1 MELSILPLLFTL
13 ARPNGEP
20 GGAAERNKKT
30 SPQIFRDFYRP
41 HPATTKMKLI
51 SPGLKAP
58 SCWSVDL
65 IWKKILQNSVLFKV
79 PKLGDGLLMKL
90 LQEQTCLYR

>member
-30 SPQIFRDFYRP
+30 YRP

-65 IWKKILQNSVLFKV
+65 IWKKILQNSALFKV